1 MEESSQFAELAETV
15 LDPAELLAYQEGAIV
30 SRTLLDR
37 ESATLTV
44 FAVDEGQT
52 ISEHAAPHEALL
64 QVLDGTA
71 TVTIN
76 DEEYTVEAG
85 EAIGMPANE
94 PHAVAAPERF
104 KMLLTMV
111 R

>member
-1 MEESSQFAELAETV
+1 M
-15 LDPAELLAYQEGAIV
+15 
-30 SRTLLDR
+30 
-37 ESATLTV
+37 
-44 FAVDEGQT
+44 
-52 ISEHAAPHEALL
+52 
-64 QVLDGTA
+64 LDGTA

-76 DEEYTVEAG
+76 GEEYTVEAG
-85 EAIGMPANE
+85 ETIGMPANE

>member
-1 MEESSQFAELAETV
+1 MDATTQLDDLAETV
-15 LDPAELLAYQEGAIV
+15 FDAADLLDYQDGAIV
-30 SRTLLDR
+30 SRTLLDG

-52 ISEHAAPHEALL
+52 ISEHTAPHDALL
-64 QVLDGTA
+64 RVLDGTA

-85 EAIGMPANE
+85 ETIGMPAND